1 MPDQST
7 DLARARPTAL
17 GVARSTVAADHVPM
31 TELIDLLLEVF
42 DLLLQALHAAQEAV
56 DVLGRLLR
64 ELVIQPLREPTIFA
78 CLENGIQVIC
88 QYMQPY

>member
-1 MPDQST
+1 
-7 DLARARPTAL
+7 
-17 GVARSTVAADHVPM
+17 M